1 MNNSQNSQNSQNRN
15 GPGQRSPYD
24 YAPPPGRAPAGRR
37 PHGPR
42 TPRKSKRRNMAKYG
56 FRILLFLFFF
66 ALVGA
71 LTAGVFF
78 FSLTGMKNPGDIV
91 YAVKMTEMKNDKP
104 SEVSSLVPLS
114 RELGFFGGQYYF
126 PVNKIMENMGF
137 VQIGDRDESSFFRK
151 ESDEYVKFTTGSL
164 AAYVNGEKYLL
175 PGPVFIDGENNI
187 YVPLEFLEN
196 QFGNLSCTRD
206 EKNKDTILIDVGG
219 IEGRCFKI
227 RKAEP
232 VPPVEESPDFGSLPE
247 KFLADLSAYEQ
258 YFNPPAREEKEYLV
272 LINQSNPLEEQD
284 YVPPDLTDLA
294 DTRQDGRP
302 TQQLRLYPAMA
313 LAAFLAEARANGF
326 AGITVTSA
334 YRSFAYQ
341 AQLFGEEVT
350 RAGSEAA
357 AAVSVARPGQSE
369 HQSGLGVDIHNQS
382 AANQDFG
389 STPGGIWLAENA
401 HRFGFILR
409 YPKDKT
415 DITGVKY
422 EPWHFRYVGRRA
434 AVKMYEG
441 NLCLEEF
448 LKG

>member
-1 MNNSQNSQNSQNRN
+1 MNSSQNRN
-15 GPGQRSPYD
+15 GPGH
-24 YAPPPGRAPAGRR
+24 APAKKR
-37 PHGPR
+37 PR
-42 TPRKSKRRNMAKYG
+42 RKSRGMAKYG
-56 FRILLFLFFF
+56 FRILLFLLFF

-91 YAVKMTEMKNDKP
+91 YAVKMTEIKDEEP
-104 SEVSSLVPLS
+104 TEVSSLVPLS
-114 RELGFFGGQYYF
+114 HELGFSGDQYYF
-126 PVNKIMENMGF
+126 PINKIMENMGF
-137 VQIGDRDESSFFRK
+137 VLVGDRNEVSFLRK
-151 ESDEYVKFTTGSL
+151 ESDEHVKFAAGSL
-164 AAYVNGEKYLL
+164 AAYVNGVKCLL
-175 PGPVFIDGENNI
+175 PGPVFTDGENNI

-196 QFGNLSCTRD
+196 QFTNLTFTKD
-206 EKNKDTILIDVGG
+206 EKDKNKIAVEVGE
-219 IEGRCFKI
+219 IEGRCF
-227 RKAEP
+227 RAWKAEP

-247 KFLADLSAYEQ
+247 KFLADLSAYEK

-272 LINQSNPLEEQD
+272 LINQQNPIDPQD
-284 YVPPDLTDLA
+284 YVPPELSDLA

-326 AGITVTSA
+326 DGITVTSA

-434 AVKMYEG
+434 AMKMYGG